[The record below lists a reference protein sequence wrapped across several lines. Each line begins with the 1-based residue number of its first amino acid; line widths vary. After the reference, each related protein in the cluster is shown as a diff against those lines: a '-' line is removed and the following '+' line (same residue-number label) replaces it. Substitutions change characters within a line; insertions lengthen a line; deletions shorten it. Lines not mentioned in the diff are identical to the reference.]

1 MATPSPP
8 PTIARTHRPG
18 TDPALVEAPATAG
31 IFQALSSEWADLC
44 TLPSMPQT
52 LRRWAKAEPALCAA
66 ESLGDL
72 LDRIDAGDRSV
83 EDRYLLALVRLAQ
96 NGQQLAGRV
105 LVQAMLPK
113 LARFAATVRPTSND
127 DRWTEDRRHIVVATF
142 WEIVHTYPADRRRT
156 RVAANLALD
165 TLHRLTRDLR
175 RPPADIPLDP
185 EWLSRRV
192 HQPTAGRFT
201 DPGKLIGILSPDA
214 DLLEVIAW
222 GLDVKAITSDDAS
235 LLVRVYLA
243 DDDCHGVASIAR
255 ELHVSPAAIRQRC
268 SRARRR
274 LTSAV
279 HGDVHG
285 THARLQPA

>member
-1 MATPSPP
+1 MATLSPK

-18 TDPALVEAPATAG
+18 TDPALVETPTTAG
-31 IFQALSSEWADLC
+31 IFQALSSEWAHLC
-44 TLPSMPQT
+44 ALPSMGQT
-52 LRRWAKAEPALCAA
+52 LRRWAKAEPVLRAA

-72 LDRIDAGDRSV
+72 VDRIDAGDRSV
-83 EDRYLLALVRLAQ
+83 EDSYLLALVRLAQ

-142 WEIVHTYPADRRRT
+142 WEIIHSYPAGRRST

-165 TLHRLTRDLR
+165 TLHRLTRESR
-175 RPPADIPLDP
+175 RPPADIPVNPKCLASRIHRPAADGVIDP
-185 EWLSRRV
+185 AE
-192 HQPTAGRFT
+192 FT
-201 DPGKLIGILSPDA
+201 GILSPDA

-222 GLDVKAITSDDAS
+222 GLDVKAIASDDAS

-274 LTSAV
+274 LTAAV
-279 HGDVHG
+279 HADVHS
-285 THARLQPA
+285 THLQPA